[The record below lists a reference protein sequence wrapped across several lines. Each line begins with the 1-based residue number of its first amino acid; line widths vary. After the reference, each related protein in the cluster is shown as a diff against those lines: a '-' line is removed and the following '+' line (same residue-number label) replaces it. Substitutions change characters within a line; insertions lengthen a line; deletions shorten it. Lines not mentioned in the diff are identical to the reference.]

1 MKDVIGLLVE
11 LSSANDNIC
20 KQKNIIDKL
29 QAKIVCLENL
39 EREKDREIKHLAME
53 NEKLENALADNKN
66 SGANLL
72 IKQIIDDIVKSGL
85 LKFEVEE

>member
-20 KQKNIIDKL
+20 KQKNIINKL

-53 NEKLENALADNKN
+53 IEKLENDLADSKN
-66 SGANLL
+66 NGANLL
-72 IKQIIDDIVKSGL
+72 IKQIIDDIVESGL
-85 LKFEVEE
+85 VKFEVKE

>member
-20 KQKNIIDKL
+20 KQKNIINKL

-53 NEKLENALADNKN
+53 IEKLKDALVDSYN

-72 IKQIIDDIVKSGL
+72 IKQIVDDIVKSGL